1 MNSSSLYSTLLD
13 FDDPMSALGWT
24 SVNDVVMGG
33 ASCSQ
38 FNFNPN
44 GYAEFSGE
52 VSLKN
57 NGGFASIR
65 SAPSNYSIVNIKNLC
80 LCILGDGH
88 RYKLNLRM
96 DNFPD
101 GINYQALFTPPRKWS
116 EIKFSYDNFKPCF
129 HGNPVSA
136 PPLDFSRINQIAFMI
151 GDRQEG
157 SFTLLVR
164 WLRAEVYP

>member
-13 FDDPMSALGWT
+13 FDDPVSTLGWT

-38 FNFNPN
+38 LNFNPD

-57 NGGFASIR
+57 NGGFASMR

-96 DNFPD
+96 DNYPD
-101 GINYQALFTPPRKWS
+101 GINYQALFTPPGEWS
-116 EIKFSYDNFKPCF
+116 EVIFSYDDFKPCF
-129 HGNPVSA
+129 HGDSVSA
-136 PPLDFSRINQIAFMI
+136 PPLDFSRINQIALMI

>member
-13 FDDPMSALGWT
+13 FDDPMSTLGWT

-38 FNFNPN
+38 FNLNPN

-136 PPLDFSRINQIAFMI
+136 PPLDFSRINQIGLMI

-164 WLRAEVYP
+164 WLRAEVYA

>member
-13 FDDPMSALGWT
+13 FNDPVSTLGWT

-38 FNFNPN
+38 LNFNLD

-52 VSLKN
+52 VSLNN

-65 SAPSNYSIVNIKNLC
+65 SAPGNYSIVNIKNLC

-96 DNFPD
+96 DNYPD
-101 GINYQALFTPPRKWS
+101 GINYQALFTPPEEWS
-116 EIKFSYDNFKPCF
+116 EVIFSYDDFKPCF

-136 PPLDFSRINQIAFMI
+136 PPLDFSRINQIGLMI

-164 WLRAEVYP
+164 WLRVEVYP

>member
-13 FDDPMSALGWT
+13 FDDPMSTLGWT

-33 ASCSQ
+33 ASWSQ
-38 FNFNPN
+38 FNLNPN

-136 PPLDFSRINQIAFMI
+136 PPLDFSRINQIGLMI

>member
-13 FDDPMSALGWT
+13 FDDPVSTLGWT

-38 FNFNPN
+38 LNFNPD

-52 VSLKN
+52 ISLKN
-57 NGGFASIR
+57 NGGFASMR

-96 DNFPD
+96 DNYPD
-101 GINYQALFTPPRKWS
+101 GINYQALFTPPGEWS
-116 EIKFSYDNFKPCF
+116 EVIFSYDDFKPCF
-129 HGNPVSA
+129 HGDSVSA
-136 PPLDFSRINQIAFMI
+136 PPLDFSRINQIALMI

>member
-13 FDDPMSALGWT
+13 FDDPVSTLGWT

-38 FNFNPN
+38 LNFNPD

-52 VSLKN
+52 ISLKN
-57 NGGFASIR
+57 NGGFASMR

-96 DNFPD
+96 DNYPD
-101 GINYQALFTPPRKWS
+101 GINYQALFTPPGEWS
-116 EIKFSYDNFKPCF
+116 EVIFSYDDFKPCF

-136 PPLDFSRINQIAFMI
+136 PPLDFSRINQSALMI

>member
-38 FNFNPN
+38 LNFNPN

-136 PPLDFSRINQIAFMI
+136 PPLDFSRINQIGLMI

>member
-13 FDDPMSALGWT
+13 FDDPMSTLGWT

-33 ASCSQ
+33 SSCSQ

-136 PPLDFSRINQIAFMI
+136 PPLDFSRINQIGLMI

>member
-13 FDDPMSALGWT
+13 FDDPVSTLGWT

-33 ASCSQ
+33 DSCSQ
-38 FNFNPN
+38 FNFNPD

-96 DNFPD
+96 DNYPD
-101 GINYQALFTPPRKWS
+101 GINYQALFTPPGEWS
-116 EIKFSYDNFKPCF
+116 EVIFSYDDFKPCF
-129 HGNPVSA
+129 HGSPVSA
-136 PPLDFSRINQIAFMI
+136 PPLDFSRINQISFMI

>member
-33 ASCSQ
+33 SSCSQ

-136 PPLDFSRINQIAFMI
+136 PPLDFSRINQIGLMI

>member
-13 FDDPMSALGWT
+13 FDDPVSTLGWT

-38 FNFNPN
+38 LNFNPD

-52 VSLKN
+52 ISLKN
-57 NGGFASIR
+57 NGGFASMR

-96 DNFPD
+96 DNYPD
-101 GINYQALFTPPRKWS
+101 GINYQALFTPPGEWS
-116 EIKFSYDNFKPCF
+116 EVIFSYDDFKLCF

-136 PPLDFSRINQIAFMI
+136 PPLDFSRINQIALMI

>member
-13 FDDPMSALGWT
+13 FDDPVSTLGWT

-38 FNFNPN
+38 LNFNPD

-96 DNFPD
+96 DNYPD
-101 GINYQALFTPPRKWS
+101 GINYQALFTPPGEWS
-116 EIKFSYDNFKPCF
+116 EVIFSYDDFKPCF
-129 HGNPVSA
+129 HGDSVSA
-136 PPLDFSRINQIAFMI
+136 PPLDFSRINQIALMI

>member
-13 FDDPMSALGWT
+13 FDDPVSTLGWT

-38 FNFNPN
+38 LNFNPD

-52 VSLKN
+52 ISLKN
-57 NGGFASIR
+57 NGGFASMR

-96 DNFPD
+96 DNYPD
-101 GINYQALFTPPRKWS
+101 GINYQALFTPPGEWS
-116 EIKFSYDNFKPCF
+116 EVIFSYDDFKPCF

-136 PPLDFSRINQIAFMI
+136 LPLDFSRINQIALMI

>member
-13 FDDPMSALGWT
+13 FDDPVSTLGWT

-38 FNFNPN
+38 LNFNPD

-57 NGGFASIR
+57 NGGFASMR

-96 DNFPD
+96 DNYRD
-101 GINYQALFTPPRKWS
+101 GINYQALFTPPGEWS
-116 EIKFSYDNFKPCF
+116 EVIFSYDDFKPCF

-136 PPLDFSRINQIAFMI
+136 PPLDFSRINQIALMI